1 MVAECYLETDIQQFD
16 LKAIEI
22 VNALDEDLSK
32 YTTTQVQTMLG
43 NKYTS
48 LLHNDRWPHKSKM
61 QELSEAVGQLQALS
75 TEVGHLKAL
84 QLKQPGG
91 TAGSTSTPKAEK
103 QDTSNPAI
111 YVVPKE
117 GEAEVKMIDGVEHKF
132 CRLCKYKKSNGK
144 AFWRRAPQAHT
155 TSEHKPFSQI
165 KEEKTKAEK
174 PKTVGFAAPTGSA
187 NMLSSPDDSGPE
199 DEGPPITGGLRLM
212 SSLNMLQALASFPND
227 EDEEGE
233 GAATVGMT
241 LATEG
246 PPRRFDDD
254 DDDDDGSSIYSTASE
269 GSASAHLNCC
279 AGHR

>member
-1 MVAECYLETDIQQFD
+1 MDVHKFNVKTKSIVDRIHGCCKSKDHLPADLAHMVAECYLETDIQQFD

-32 YTTTQVQTMLG
+32 YSTTQVQTMLG

-103 QDTSNPAI
+103 QDTSNPAV

-117 GEAEVKMIDGVEHKF
+117 GG
-132 CRLCKYKKSNGK
+132 G
-144 AFWRRAPQAHT
+144 
-155 TSEHKPFSQI
+155 SQ
-165 KEEKTKAEK
+165 
-174 PKTVGFAAPTGSA
+174 
-187 NMLSSPDDSGPE
+187 
-199 DEGPPITGGLRLM
+199 
-212 SSLNMLQALASFPND
+212 ND
-227 EDEEGE
+227 
-233 GAATVGMT
+233 
-241 LATEG
+241 
-246 PPRRFDDD
+246 
-254 DDDDDGSSIYSTASE
+254 
-269 GSASAHLNCC
+269 
-279 AGHR
+279 